1 MTDPNPKDFRT
12 KADKRLSLKKPLV
25 PEVSPEDAEKL
36 IHELRVHQIELEM
49 QNDELRKAQE
59 EIQVSRSRYADLY
72 DFSPVGYFVIS
83 KAGKILEVNLTGA
96 GLIIPSAF
104 ALSRSYLKNTG
115 FPAPE

>member
-59 EIQVSRSRYADLY
+59 EIEVSRSRYADLY

-104 ALSRSYLKNTG
+104 ALGRSYLKNTG

>member
-12 KADKRLSLKKPLV
+12 KAEKRLSLKKPLV

-59 EIQVSRSRYADLY
+59 EIEVSPAGMRTFTISR
-72 DFSPVGYFVIS
+72 
-83 KAGKILEVNLTGA
+83 
-96 GLIIPSAF
+96 PSVTSSSTRRGRF
-104 ALSRSYLKNTG
+104 
-115 FPAPE
+115 